1 MEKSKE
7 APKINNT
14 VMSLFRRKPRGKSL
28 RKTRV
33 STVDFASGLFPIS
46 QAAPVAVPQAP
57 RRRRRSTTSYTS
69 GRSRLPMFRV
79 T

>member
-1 MEKSKE
+1 
-7 APKINNT
+7 
-14 VMSLFRRKPRGKSL
+14 MSLFRRKPRGKSL

-33 STVDFASGLFPIS
+33 STVDFASGLFQGAHP
-46 QAAPVAVPQAP
+46 APVPLRHQAP
-57 RRRRRSTTSYTS
+57 RHRRRSASYVS

>member
-1 MEKSKE
+1 M
-7 APKINNT
+7 

-33 STVDFASGLFPIS
+33 STADLASGLFQGPHP
-46 QAAPVAVPQAP
+46 APVPLRHQAP
-57 RRRRRSTTSYTS
+57 RHRRRNTGYTP
-69 GRSRLPMFRV
+69 GRSRLPIFRV